1 MGGRWFGL
9 FWLDDHGRYMA
20 EPMKN
25 LKLLLI
31 AIFAMPVSCAFA
43 QKAIKIDTGPHST
56 FVEGGTKRT
65 IAWND
70 MVDRVVDVDGLA
82 WGALEKGLGSHLVL
96 ANSQNGKVY
105 LRGADL
111 LEADL
116 NGRLV
121 RVSGVLRKTR
131 VEAAPKF
138 AQGYSKPF
146 EYFYLDVVQ
155 ISPIDRLELDQL
167 LPTENDWVLPGSAV
181 ADVER
186 MIQSR
191 SLEAYTL
198 ALRASTDGSTTK
210 SFLVSDGLVL
220 ACRVLDGRVIS
231 VSKILLNEPGKMDDE
246 WVSING
252 FKLPPVP
259 NSVR

>member
-1 MGGRWFGL
+1 
-9 FWLDDHGRYMA
+9 
-20 EPMKN
+20 MKH

-43 QKAIKIDTGPHST
+43 QKAIEIDAGPYST

-82 WGALEKGLGSHLVL
+82 WGAMEKGLGAHLVL
-96 ANSQNGKVY
+96 ANGQNGKVY
-105 LRGADL
+105 LKGTNL

-121 RVSGVLRKTR
+121 RVTGVFRKAR
-131 VEAAPKF
+131 MEAAPKF
-138 AQGYSKPF
+138 AQGYSEPF
-146 EYFYLDVVQ
+146 DYFYLDVVQ
-155 ISPIDRLELDQL
+155 ISPVDRLEMDQL
-167 LPTENDWVLPGSAV
+167 LPTENDWVLPGVAA

-191 SLEAYTL
+191 GLQEYPL

-220 ACRVLDGRVIS
+220 AYQVLDGRVTS
-231 VSKILLNEPGKMDDE
+231 VSKILLNEPAARIDDE
-246 WVSING
+246 WVSLNG

-259 NSVR
+259 R